1 MAKVPQ
7 APELNIG
14 VVGHVDH
21 GKTTLTEALTG
32 EWTDRHSEEI
42 KRGISIKLGYADA
55 AFYKCEHEEG
65 TKAFTVKPVCA
76 HCGKPT
82 KLLRTVSFVD
92 APGHETLMATMLTGA
107 SLMDG
112 ALLLVAANEKCP
124 QPQTKEHLV
133 ALQIAGIDRIVVV
146 QNKVD
151 LVTVDRAKES
161 YHEIKEFLK
170 GTIAE
175 KAPIIPVSAHHD
187 VNIDAL
193 LEAIAETIPTRAI
206 DPKAAPRMY
215 VSRSFDI
222 NKPGTRAEALRGG
235 VFGGSLIQG
244 SLRVGDE
251 VEIVPGRKVEEEGR
265 ARWENL
271 HARIVSLM
279 VGGQAVDETHSGGL
293 IAVGTGID
301 PSFTKA
307 DSLVGRMLGKPGTLP
322 QQLQRVTVEAHLLDY
337 VVGAGEEI
345 KVEKIKTSELLMM
358 SIGAATN
365 VGTVKGMSGAKVDID
380 LKMPVCAEVGD
391 RVALSRRFGA
401 RWRLI
406 GHGVILK

>member
-1 MAKVPQ
+1 MKVPQ
-7 APELNIG
+7 APEINIG

-21 GKTTLTEALTG
+21 GKTTLTKALTG
-32 EWTDRHSEEI
+32 EWTDRHSEEV

-55 AFYKCEHEEG
+55 AFYRCENEEG
-65 TKAFTVKPVCA
+65 AKAYSVKSECP

-82 KLLRTVSFVD
+82 KLIRTVSFVD

-133 ALQIAGIDRIVVV
+133 ALQIAGIEKIVVV

-151 LVTVDRAKES
+151 LVTIERAKES
-161 YHEIKEFLK
+161 YKEIQAFLK
-170 GTIAE
+170 GTGAE

-193 LEAIAETIPTRAI
+193 LEAIDKTIPSREN
-206 DPKAAPRMY
+206 DPKQAARMY
-215 VSRSFDI
+215 VSRSFDV
-222 NKPGTRAEALRGG
+222 NRPGTRPSDLRGG

-244 SLRVGDE
+244 SLKVGDE

-265 ARWENL
+265 TRWENL
-271 HARIVSLM
+271 QTKIVSLM
-279 VGGQAVDETHSGGL
+279 VGGQSVAETHSGGL
-293 IAVGTGID
+293 IAVGTAID
-301 PSFTKA
+301 PAFTKA
-307 DSLVGRMLGKPGTLP
+307 DSLVGRMLGRPGSLP
-322 QQLQRVTVEAHLLDY
+322 KQIQKTTIEAHLLDY
-337 VVGAGEEI
+337 VVGAGEDI
-345 KVEKIKTSELLMM
+345 KVEKIRTAELLML
-358 SIGAATN
+358 SIGAATD
-365 VGTVKGMSGAKVDID
+365 VGTVKGMSGTKIDLD
-380 LKMPVCAEVGD
+380 LKMPVCAELGD
-391 RVALSRRFGA
+391 RVAISRRFGA

-406 GHGVILK
+406 GHGLILK

>member
-1 MAKVPQ
+1 VKVPQ
-7 APELNIG
+7 PPEINIG

-32 EWTDRHSEEI
+32 EWTDRHSEEV

-55 AFYKCEHEEG
+55 AFYKCSHEEG
-65 TKAFTVKPVCA
+65 TKAFSVKAACP
-76 HCGKPT
+76 HCGRPT
-82 KLLRTVSFVD
+82 QLIRTVSFVD

-133 ALQIAGIDRIVVV
+133 ALQIAGIDRVVVV

-151 LVTVDRAKES
+151 LVTVERAKES
-161 YHEIKEFLK
+161 YKEIKEFLK

-193 LEAIAETIPTRAI
+193 LEAVDKTIPSRAI
-206 DPKAAPRMY
+206 DPKLAPRMY
-215 VSRSFDI
+215 VSRSFDV
-222 NKPGTRAEALRGG
+222 NRPGTRAAELRGG
-235 VFGGSLIQG
+235 VFGGSLLQG
-244 SLRVGDE
+244 SLKVGDE

-265 ARWENL
+265 TRWENL
-271 HARIVSLM
+271 HTRVVSLM
-279 VGGQAVDETHSGGL
+279 VGGQKVEETHSGGL
-293 IAVGTGID
+293 LAVGTSLD
-301 PSFTKA
+301 PAYTKA
-307 DSLVGRMLGKPGTLP
+307 DSLVGRMLGRPGTLP
-322 QQLQRVTVEAHLLDY
+322 KQMQKTTIETHLLDY
-337 VVGAGEEI
+337 VVGAGEDI
-345 KVEKIKTSELLMM
+345 KVDKIRTGELLML
-358 SIGAATN
+358 SIGAATD
-365 VGTVKGMSGAKVDID
+365 VGTVKGMSGQKVDLD

-391 RVALSRRFGA
+391 RVAISRRFGA

>member
-1 MAKVPQ
+1 MTKVPQ
-7 APELNIG
+7 PPELNIG

-32 EWTDRHSEEI
+32 EWTDRHSEEV

-55 AFYKCEHEEG
+55 AFYKCDSEEG
-65 TKAFTVKPVCA
+65 TKAYTVKPACP

-82 KLLRTVSFVD
+82 RLLRTVSFVD

-112 ALLLVAANEKCP
+112 ALLLMAANERCP

-133 ALQIAGIDRIVVV
+133 ALQIAGIDKVVVV

-151 LVTVDRAKES
+151 LVTVERAKES
-161 YHEIKEFLK
+161 YREIKEFLK

-193 LEAIAETIPTRAI
+193 LEAIDKTIPTRAI
-206 DPKAAPRMY
+206 DAKAPPRMY

-222 NKPGTRAEALRGG
+222 NKPGTRPQDLRGG
-235 VFGGSLIQG
+235 VFGGSLLQG
-244 SLRVGDE
+244 SLKVGDE
-251 VEIVPGRKVEEEGR
+251 VEIVPGRKLEEEGR
-265 ARWENL
+265 TRWENL
-271 HARIVSLM
+271 HTRIVSLM
-279 VGGQAVDETHSGGL
+279 VGGQAVEETHSGGL

-307 DSLVGRMLGKPGTLP
+307 DSLVGRMLGAPGTLP
-322 QQLQRVTVEAHLLDY
+322 RQIQRVTVETHLLDY
-337 VVGAGEEI
+337 VVGAGEDI
-345 KVEKIKTSELLMM
+345 KVEKIRTTELLML

-365 VGTVKGMSGAKVDID
+365 VGTVKGMSAAKVDLD
-380 LKMPVCAEVGD
+380 LKMPVCAELGD
-391 RVALSRRFGA
+391 RVAISRRFGA